1 MNADSSGL
9 RFVSKADG
17 EAVTLGLAGGVFLSI
32 FCPSRSVGVGIA
44 FPRRSM
50 TARLLEKALTQAQSL
65 LDAGNAALV
74 CKAVGPAEQLQ
85 VLTQYLPEHRL
96 RLENS
101 SERSE
106 ATLTVIFHPLTGRL
120 RVPKVE
126 AAPSPSPSQSPAAT
140 RAVPLAKRNKIRV
153 LVVDDSET
161 IRKILGKMFGADPE
175 LEVVALASRPSEVEG
190 LIARHRPDVITLDIH
205 MPEMDGVTL
214 LKKYLP
220 RYPIPTVMITS
231 VSLEE
236 GPKVFEALEHGAVD
250 YIQKPSFDQLA
261 AATPLIVEKIKMA
274 AQVQMR
280 TKTQAGALPPATG
293 ALDESR
299 LIAIGSSTGGTEALR
314 EVLTRLPAKIPPIV
328 IVQHIP
334 PVFSQAFAERLN
346 SLCPFEVIEGRDGDD
361 VIPGRVIIA
370 PGGFQMHLVKSGH
383 GLKVAVT
390 DAPPVNRHKPSVDVM
405 FDSVAAIVGRTAIG
419 VILTGMGADGAKGM
433 LKMKNAGCHTIAQD
447 EASCVVF
454 GMPREAIKLGGAVE
468 VRSLL
473 DIPVALQSVPKN
485 RKAA

>member
-1 MNADSSGL
+1 MNAEAAGL
-9 RFVSKADG
+9 RMISKANG
-17 EAVTLGLAGGVFLSI
+17 EAVTLGLSGGVFLSI
-32 FCPSRSVGVGIA
+32 YSPSAGCGVGVA

-50 TARLLEKALTQAQSL
+50 TPRIVATALERAKSELGE
-65 LDAGNAALV
+65 AGVLI
-74 CKAVGPAEQLQ
+74 CKAVGPAEQVKALS
-85 VLTQYLPEHRL
+85 EHLARHHL
-96 RLENS
+96 RLES
-101 SERSE
+101 FSERTE
-106 ATLTVIFHPLTGRL
+106 ANLTVVYHPASGRL
-120 RVPKVE
+120 RVPKADKV
-126 AAPSPSPSQSPAAT
+126 PSLKPATPS
-140 RAVPLAKRNKIRV
+140 VMAKRKKIRV
-153 LVVDDSET
+153 LVVDDSDT
-161 IRKILGKMFGADPE
+161 IRKILGKLLGSDPE
-175 LEVVALASRPSEVEG
+175 IEVVAMASRPSEVEG

-214 LKKYLP
+214 LKKYMA

-261 AATPLIVEKIKMA
+261 KVTPLIIEKVKMA
-274 AQVQMR
+274 AQIQLRSKVQSS
-280 TKTQAGALPPATG
+280 PFPAPSG

-314 EVLTRLPAKIPPIV
+314 ELLTRLPAKIPPIV

-346 SLCPFEVIEGRDGDD
+346 SLCPFEVIEGRDGDE
-361 VIPGRVIIA
+361 VRAGRVIIA
-370 PGGFQMHLVKSGH
+370 PGGFQMHLVKNGA
-383 GLKVAVT
+383 GFKVVVT
-390 DAPPVNRHKPSVDVM
+390 DSAPVNRHKPSVDVM
-405 FDSVAAIVGRTAIG
+405 FNSVAAVVGRSAVG

-433 LKMKNAGCHTIAQD
+433 LKMKEAGCHTIAQD

-454 GMPREAIKLGGAVE
+454 GMPREAIKLGAAAE
-468 VRSLL
+468 VRALL
-473 DIPVALQSVPKN
+473 EIPAALQNIPSR